1 MVDNKYKFSF
11 TELVQKLDSINPTNI
26 PKNYVEVKKKYAKN
40 NKKKN
45 TIYENS
51 VETR

>member
-11 TELVQKLDSINPTNI
+11 KELVNKLESINPTSI

-45 TIYENS
+45 TIYKNS